1 MPSIKLDVPTLV
13 RDVRVEDKPYYHLRP
28 LFVHHPLATNRRFEQ
43 AVAQYKNEIRRFF
56 KGFKLS
62 RDNSES
68 LLWYLFNPDIEYR
81 QIPLHFKLGH
91 TVVEG
96 PVGIGCFSLQGHYFI
111 CLPALHDFMFI
122 ANKTKEGKVRIT
134 ENVNRVCKK
143 LLQKIKTQ
151 KGDEFNLEAYFA
163 SRREFITTISLRVN
177 IGFDGF
183 KFEKTNE
190 SRFFARLNQSM
201 DFDGGIEI
209 ERVGQNLNNLY
220 PANLNRAFYQEELT
234 RRIYQLLY
242 KEGATPFALVGREGV
257 GKHTLIQEA
266 IWQYLATPN
275 INHNAQVWQIDP
287 TRIIAGM
294 SIVGMWQKRFEAII
308 DFVRKTESTNPPDKL
323 LFDNP
328 IALLRIGKSAKN
340 NMNLS
345 DVLRSYLEKRQLQVI
360 ILASSEEWKVLQERD
375 RRFTDLFQVIR
386 ISEPDSDT
394 ATRIVLKKRRSLE
407 LEHEV
412 VINIQAIQ
420 QLFTLHRNYLK
431 QRALPGGL
439 IRLLQQLAVKY
450 RSGTID
456 VPEVRAEFK
465 TFSGLEEMIFDSSR
479 PFDKNEVEER
489 IAQGLVGQPQA
500 VKALAEVVHLIK
512 AKLADKNRPISSF
525 LFIGPTGVGKTQA
538 AKVLCQYLM
547 GNEDQLLRFDM
558 NEYIDES
565 AAQRLIGDYYQ
576 PEGQLTAKVRY
587 QPFCVLLLDEIEKA
601 HSKVHDLLLQVLDD
615 GRLTDSLGRTV
626 DFTNAI
632 IIMTSNI
639 GAREVSQQ
647 LGYGAAGDPDPAIY
661 RKAVENYFRPEF
673 VNRIDKTIIFNSLSL
688 EHILGIARLQIK
700 ELLQRDGFVRRTTL
714 LNISQEALVWV
725 ARRGYDSKMG
735 GRALKRQI
743 EKDLTTLSAEQ
754 LISTHTESPIVFDIE
769 FKDDR
774 LYPRITN
781 LEFVEPLP
789 RNWLPK
795 LPEDRQGKR
804 FYSNLL
810 KKIEQIENKIYEFEV
825 EQEEELIVL
834 HGQKTGSDLNWQY
847 YDFKNRVA
855 EVKERV
861 RTMILGFREKHFAK
875 APAIPLRLKR
885 GHLIVKK
892 DHGAKGVR
900 ENIKDRLFQEEG
912 MREISEAYHFANTQF
927 DSLKTE
933 FIGAFFNVAILQL
946 FVQGALSRRTE
957 RIRLEA
963 RSLIT
968 GMGKEEVV
976 FLLEKYD
983 LLLKE
988 LNIQYHFNKDVP
1000 YITAEG
1006 HGLSDLFAGE
1016 TGIHLFYLAHM
1027 NPLPVRVRLWKDD
1040 ERIRTQNDFKVVRV
1054 YDGGHTLTDLRSGF
1068 SNVMNITAQ
1077 EFKLLLY
1084 AGFRDKV

>member
-43 AVAQYKNEIRRFF
+43 AVAQYKKEIRRFF

-62 RDNSES
+62 RDNSDG

-91 TVVEG
+91 TIVEG
-96 PVGIGCFSLQGHYFI
+96 LVGVASFSLQGHTFV

-122 ANKTKEGKVRIT
+122 ANKPKEGKVRMT

-143 LLQKIKTQ
+143 LLQKIKAQ
-151 KGDEFNLEAYFA
+151 KGEEFNLEDYFA
-163 SRREFITTISLRVN
+163 SRREFITTISLRIN
-177 IGFDGF
+177 IGFDSF

-190 SRFFARLNQSM
+190 SWFFARLNQSM
-201 DFDGGIEI
+201 DFDGSVEI

-220 PANLNRAFYQEELT
+220 PANLNRAYYQEELVE
-234 RRIYQLLY
+234 RIFQLLY
-242 KEGATPFALVGREGV
+242 KEGSTPFALVGREGV
-257 GKHTLIQEA
+257 GKHTVIHEA

-275 INHNAQVWQIDP
+275 INHNAQIWQIDP

-294 SIVGMWQKRFEAII
+294 SVVGMWQKRFEAII
-308 DFVRKTESTNPPDKL
+308 SFARKPESQNPPDKF

-360 ILASSEEWKVLQERD
+360 IIASPEEWKVLQERD

-386 ISEPDSDT
+386 MTEPDSDT

-439 IRLLQQLAVKY
+439 TRLLQQLAVKY
-450 RSGTID
+450 RSGLID
-456 VPEVRAEFK
+456 VPEVRSEFK
-465 TFSGLEEMIFDSSR
+465 MFSGLEEMIFDSSR
-479 PFDKNEVEER
+479 PFDENEVEER
-489 IAQGLVGQPQA
+489 IAQDLVGQPLA

-512 AKLADKNRPISSF
+512 AKLADKSRPISSF

-558 NEYIDES
+558 NEYIDEA

-587 QPFCVLLLDEIEKA
+587 QPFSVLLLDEIEKA
-601 HSKVHDLLLQVLDD
+601 HPKVHDLLLQVLDD

-626 DFTNAI
+626 DFTNTI

-639 GAREVSQQ
+639 GAREVARQ
-647 LGYGAAGDPDPAIY
+647 LGYKLSDDPDPAIY

-673 VNRIDKTIIFNSLSL
+673 VNRIDKTIIFNALSL
-688 EHILGIARLQIK
+688 EHILDIARLQIK

-714 LNISQEALVWV
+714 LNISQEALDWV
-725 ARRGYDSKMG
+725 ARRGYNSRMG

-769 FKDDR
+769 FKNDR
-774 LYPRITN
+774 LFPRITN
-781 LEFVEPLP
+781 LEFVAPLP
-789 RNWLPK
+789 QNWLPK
-795 LPEDRQGKR
+795 LPDERQGRR
-804 FYSNLL
+804 FYGSLL
-810 KKIEQIENKIYEFEV
+810 RKIEQIESKIDEFEA
-825 EQEEELIVL
+825 EQEEEFITL

-855 EVKERV
+855 EAKERV
-861 RTMILGFREKHFAK
+861 RTMLLGYREKHFTK

-885 GHLIVKK
+885 GHLIIKK
-892 DHGAKGVR
+892 DHGTKGVR
-900 ENIKDRLFQEEG
+900 LTIKDRLFQEEG
-912 MREISEAYHFANTQF
+912 MRDISDAYHFANNQF

-933 FIGAFFNVAILQL
+933 LIANFFNISILQL
-946 FVQGALSRRTE
+946 FAKSVFNGKTE

-968 GMGKEEVV
+968 GLGKDKIL
-976 FLLEKYD
+976 FLLDKYD

-988 LNIQYHFNKDVP
+988 LNVQYQFDKEALS
-1000 YITAEG
+1000 ITAEG
-1006 HGLSDLFAGE
+1006 YGLSELFAGE

-1027 NPLPVRVRLWKDD
+1027 NPLPIRVQLWKDD
-1040 ERIRTQNDFKVVRV
+1040 ERIITKNDFKVIRV

-1068 SNVMNITAQ
+1068 SNVMNITPQ

-1084 AGFRDKV
+1084 AGFQEKV